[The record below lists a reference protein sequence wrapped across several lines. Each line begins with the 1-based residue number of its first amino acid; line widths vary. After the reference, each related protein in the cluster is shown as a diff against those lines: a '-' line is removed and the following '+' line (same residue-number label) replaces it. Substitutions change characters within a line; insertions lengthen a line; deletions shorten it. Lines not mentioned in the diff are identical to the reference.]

1 MKIADLYAIGRPV
14 FSFEFFPPKTDQAA
28 EDLYE
33 AVAELK
39 ERYRPDFISVT
50 YGAGGSTRD
59 RGVTVAKRIHAE
71 LNLNVLAHLTCTDHS
86 AEEIDRVVDE
96 LVGAGVEN
104 ILALRG
110 DAPAGGGAFV
120 PHAKGFS
127 HATELI
133 QRLRN
138 REGIGANLG
147 IGGACYPENHPE
159 SPNRTEDMKW
169 TLAKQE
175 AGAEFLVSQLFFDN
189 DDYFASIERGRQA
202 GLTIPIVPGIMP
214 ITSVSQVERFTKM
227 CGAKIPDEL
236 MQRLDKRRD
245 HPGRVMA
252 IGIEWAIDQCVDL
265 LDRGAPGIHFYTLN
279 KSEATRTILAGIHA
293 GMRSA
298 EF

>member
-1 MKIADLYAIGRPV
+1 MKISDIYGKGRPI
-14 FSFEFFPPKTDQAA
+14 FSFEFFPPKSDQAA
-28 EDLYE
+28 ADLYE

-39 ERYRPDFISVT
+39 DRYRPDFISVT

-59 RGVTVAKRIHAE
+59 RGVSVAKRIHAE
-71 LNLNVLAHLTCTDHS
+71 LDLNVLAHLTCTDHS
-86 AEEIDRVVDE
+86 VAELDRVVDE
-96 LVGAGVEN
+96 IVAAGVEN

-110 DAPAGGGAFV
+110 DAPVGGGEFV
-120 PHAKGFS
+120 PHPEGFS
-127 HATELI
+127 HATDLL
-133 QRLRN
+133 QHLRG
-138 REGIGANLG
+138 RPDIGANLG
-147 IGGACYPENHPE
+147 LGGACYPENHPE
-159 SPNRTEDMKW
+159 SPDRAEDMKW

-189 DDYFASIERGRQA
+189 DDYFASIERCRAA

-227 CGAKIPDEL
+227 CGAKIPAEL
-236 MQRLDKRRD
+236 MARLDKRRD
-245 HPGRVMA
+245 QPGRVMA